1 VSVGAPDGEVPAGPP
16 TAGLGAVVGPVA
28 AWAVAAVCGGLLA
41 EIVVARVASPGT
53 FRWVWPGTVG
63 AAFLPISLV
72 VHARRLGGRR
82 VTGGVAALTLLAV
95 VAVSAVAAGAR
106 MATTEQG
113 LLPALVDTGG
123 WAELELTV
131 RGEPRPIATGWQVV
145 VDVDGVDGVA
155 TRERVALTL
164 DGDPPALGTRWV
176 ARASA
181 RPLPD
186 GGYGRWLA
194 RQHAVAVIDPDT
206 WEPVG
211 GAGPLARASEHV
223 RATVRAGATRHL
235 DERVGGLL
243 VGFVIGDTRLLPE
256 ADREAMRAT
265 GLTHLTAVSGSHVAI
280 VIGGVLAAASILRA
294 PAWGRWAAVG
304 SVVPWFAFVTR
315 FEPSV
320 LRAGTMALLLL
331 GTTIRGVV
339 REPRHAVAVAV
350 LLLVLVDP
358 RLAGSLGLLLSA
370 TATAG
375 VLVLAPVVRQRLPR
389 RFPRR
394 LAELLSITV
403 GAQLAVVPLL
413 LTTFGEVGLSSVPAN
428 LVAVPAGAVAA
439 TLGFAGALVSLV
451 SLEAGAWVFAAAG
464 WPARIVLAAANG
476 FAGVGG
482 VVELT
487 RPATVAGLLAAGAW
501 VLGGRGTRRARAAA
515 TLTVLAVVLTGVQPL
530 LGRLPVSVASVT
542 AIDVGQGDAFLLETP
557 GARILVDAGEGE
569 AAARWL
575 RRHGRTSLDL
585 VVVTHPHLDHIGGV
599 PEVLR
604 STEVHA
610 VWASPLPTELP
621 EAAEVWAEAAARS
634 IPVRAPAAGDVARV
648 GDVVLE
654 VLHPPPGRP
663 YRHTRSELNE
673 SSTVVRAHVDGGGR
687 VLFTGDVEAT
697 AQGDLL
703 AASADRLRTEV
714 LTVPHHGSATT
725 DPAFLAATGAHV
737 GLISA
742 GAGNRHG
749 HPHEAI
755 LATLEALG
763 IEVRR
768 TDLEGSVRVAV
779 PTPVQAAGSSAAPDV
794 FGGRVPAAPVD
805 PGERAA
811 AVGRTSSLP
820 GHDPTA
826 AARRRRRPAAP
837 ARAGPPGRRVAR
849 AGRRA
854 HRRSLR
860 RHGARPPPRAADRVA
875 LRWPGLRGGA
885 RRGGRLGRPQGRA
898 RGLRS
903 RTFDGGGA
911 RARRTRARQGAE
923 ARQAGEGARDARG
936 REASRRLGRPWV
948 GSAGRGG
955 VPSPRSQGGR
965 HRDRGGADP
974 RRHRPS
980 GHRVAG
986 RVGVRRA
993 PRGHDADRRA
1003 RRCRR
1008 HRPRTGVRVRGR
1020 RRRRRA

>member
-1 VSVGAPDGEVPAGPP
+1 VSVTGSDRDAVGQLP
-16 TAGLGAVVGPVA
+16 TAGARAVVGPVA
-28 AWAVAAVCGGLLA
+28 AWAVAAVCGGLVAEVAADHLA
-41 EIVVARVASPGT
+41 GPRVWGSV
-53 FRWVWPGTVG
+53 RVG
-63 AAFLPISLV
+63 AVVVTLLLIGLV
-72 VHARRLGGRR
+72 VHARGLGGRR
-82 VTGGVAALTLLAV
+82 ATSAGAALALLAV
-95 VAVSAVAAGAR
+95 VVVSAVAAGAR
-106 MATTEQG
+106 IATTERG
-113 LLPALVDTGG
+113 LLPALVDSGG
-123 WAELELTV
+123 LAELDLTV
-131 RGEPRPIATGWQVV
+131 RGEPRPIATGWHVV

-155 TRERVALTL
+155 THERVALTL
-164 DGDPPALGTRWV
+164 DGHPPALGTRWV

-194 RQHAVAVIDPDT
+194 RQHAVAVIDPET

-211 GAGPLARASEHV
+211 RAGPLASASEHV

-256 ADREAMRAT
+256 DDREAMRAT

-280 VIGGVLAAASILRA
+280 VIGGVLAAASVLRV
-294 PAWGRWAAVG
+294 PAWGRWLAVG

-350 LLLVLVDP
+350 LLLVLLDP

-370 TATAG
+370 TATVG
-375 VLVLAPVVRQRLPR
+375 VLVIAPVVRQRLPR
-389 RFPRR
+389 RLPRR
-394 LAELLSITV
+394 LGELLSITV

-439 TLGFAGALVSLV
+439 TLGFVGALVSLV
-451 SLEAGAWVFAAAG
+451 SLEAGAWIFAAAG

-487 RPATVAGLLAAGAW
+487 RPATVAGLLAGCGW
-501 VLGGRGTRRARAAA
+501 VLAGRGTRRARAAA
-515 TLTVLAVVLTGVQPL
+515 TVTVLAVVLTGVQPL

-557 GARILVDAGEGE
+557 DARILVDAGEGE
-569 AAARWL
+569 TAARWL

-604 STEVHA
+604 TTEVAA

-621 EAAEVWAEAAARS
+621 EAAEVWAEAAVRS
-634 IPVRAPAAGDVARV
+634 IPVRAPAAGTVARV

-663 YRHTRSELNE
+663 YRHARSELNE
-673 SSTVVRAHVDGGGR
+673 SSTVVRAHVEGGGR
-687 VLFTGDVEAT
+687 VLFTGDIEAT

-703 AASADRLRTEV
+703 ASTADRLRAEV
-714 LTVPHHGSATT
+714 LTIPHHGSSTT
-725 DPAFLAATGAHV
+725 DPAFLAATGAQV

-742 GAGNRHG
+742 GADNRHG
-749 HPHEAI
+749 HPHEQI
-755 LATLEALG
+755 LAALDALG

-779 PTPVQAAGSSAAPDV
+779 PAPVPAPGGSAAPDAL
-794 FGGRVPAAPVD
+794 GAPAPAASVAPH
-805 PGERAA
+805 RAA

-820 GHDPTA
+820 GNDPTA

-849 AGRRA
+849 AGRGA
-854 HRRSLR
+854 HRRPLR

-875 LRWPGLRGGA
+875 VRRPYLRGGA
-885 RRGGRLGRPQGRA
+885 RRRGRLGRSQGGA
-898 RGLRS
+898 RGLR
-903 RTFDGGGA
+903 G
-911 RARRTRARQGAE
+911 RA
-923 ARQAGEGARDARG
+923 
-936 REASRRLGRPWV
+936 V
-948 GSAGRGG
+948 
-955 VPSPRSQGGR
+955 
-965 HRDRGGADP
+965 
-974 RRHRPS
+974 
-980 GHRVAG
+980 
-986 RVGVRRA
+986 
-993 PRGHDADRRA
+993 
-1003 RRCRR
+1003 
-1008 HRPRTGVRVRGR
+1008 
-1020 RRRRRA
+1020 